1 MKRIVVNIGY
11 LLSLLWGFLGDM
23 RAQKKRS
30 ILTIFGIFWGTA
42 AVILMMSV
50 GTAVRRQNIVNF
62 KGLGDYVII
71 VFPGV
76 TTKPFEG
83 FGVDRRIQLVRSD
96 ADLLRREVPEIV
108 RVSEEYM
115 NWRSYLRRG
124 ARTRNPLVAGV
135 NVEFGEM
142 RNIIPRPGGR
152 YFNDR
157 DQEERRRVVFIGD
170 KLKEF
175 LYDENEPVEGTFLT
189 IDGVPFRVIGVL
201 EHKTQDSSYGSRDQ
215 DRAFIPSMT
224 FEAMFGHRYLNN
236 LIVQHSLGTSESGRA
251 VRRIREVLGKAHVF
265 DPDDES
271 ALGIWD
277 TAVFYDEFMLFF
289 TGFNIFLLVMGAATL
304 GVGGLGVSNIMY
316 VVVRERTREIG
327 VKRAVGARRRTI
339 LAQFL
344 AETFFII
351 GIGAVLG
358 FLFAWGVVAALGAIP
373 EGAAEVIGVPRIDG
387 LVAVVAIGVIMLVGF
402 LAGLFPALRAARLDP
417 VRCLGY

>member
-1 MKRIVVNIGY
+1 MKRFVVQIDY
-11 LLSLLWGFLGDM
+11 LLTLLRGFLGDM
-23 RAQKKRS
+23 RAQKKRAV
-30 ILTIFGIFWGTA
+30 LTLFGIFWGTA

-50 GTAVRRQNIVNF
+50 GTAVRRQNMVNF
-62 KGLGDYVII
+62 KGLGDYVIL
-71 VFPGV
+71 VFPHV

-83 FGVDRRIQLVRSD
+83 FGVDRPIRLVRED
-96 ADLLRREVPEIV
+96 EEVLRREIPEIV
-108 RVSEEYM
+108 RVSGEYM
-115 NWRSYLRRG
+115 NWQSYLRRG

-152 YFNDR
+152 FFNDR

-175 LYDENEPVEGTFLT
+175 LYDRDEPAVGTFLT

-215 DRAFIPSMT
+215 DRAFIPSRT
-224 FEAMFGHRYLNN
+224 FEAMFGHRYVNN
-236 LIVQHSLGTSESGRA
+236 VIVQHSLGTGESGRV
-251 VRRIREVLGKAHVF
+251 VRRIREVLGQKYVF
-265 DPDDES
+265 DPTDES
-271 ALGIWD
+271 ALMIWD
-277 TAVFYDEFMLFF
+277 TAEFYEEFMLFF
-289 TGFNIFLLVMGAATL
+289 TGFNVFLLVMGAATL

-316 VVVRERTREIG
+316 VVVRERTKEIG
-327 VKRAVGARRRTI
+327 IKRAVGARRVTI
-339 LAQFL
+339 LAQFF

-351 GIGAVLG
+351 GIGALLG
-358 FLFAWGVVAALGAIP
+358 FLFAWGVIQALGMIP
-373 EGAAEVIGVPRIDG
+373 EGAAEAIGVPQLDG
-387 LVAVVAIGVIMLVGF
+387 LVAGVAVGVVMIVGF